1 MNQDVKIMFIDYFL
15 SALCLI
21 AAIFMVF
28 KGMEKINLKDLEWV
42 GFWIGLFGFFVAGIT
57 FKEAIIISQSIKNEE
72 PKEIVEES
80 PITKLHSDCWEIEVD
95 GDTVLL
101 IPRR

>member
-1 MNQDVKIMFIDYFL
+1 MLIDYIY
-15 SALCLI
+15 SAMCLI

-28 KGMEKINLKDLEWV
+28 KGMEKFNLKDLEWV

-57 FKEAIIISQSIKNEE
+57 FKEAVTISQDLKNE
-72 PKEIVEES
+72 PKEVVEES
-80 PITKLHSDCWEIEVD
+80 SVTKLHSDCWEIEVD

-101 IPRR
+101 IPRK